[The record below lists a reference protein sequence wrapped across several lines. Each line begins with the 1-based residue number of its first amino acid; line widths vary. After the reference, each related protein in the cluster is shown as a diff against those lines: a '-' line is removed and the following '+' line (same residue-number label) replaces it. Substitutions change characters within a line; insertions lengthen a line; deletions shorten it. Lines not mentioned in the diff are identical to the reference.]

1 MNRVILISAL
11 AVILTLPKISWS
23 QINLPGT
30 LDSTFGVNG
39 KVMTAFNS
47 NACIA
52 RAVAV
57 QSDGKII
64 VAGESS
70 NGTNNLFAIARYNS
84 NGTLDNQFGTG
95 GKTTI
100 SFGSGNSVA
109 RAIGI
114 QSNGYIVV
122 AGSYQTPT
130 QTNFAVTRLTNI
142 GQPDATFGSG
152 GKTQTSIVPGF
163 NIAYAMAIQP
173 NDGKIILA
181 GVSFD
186 TLNNG
191 DFALV
196 RYNPNGSIDPYF
208 ANGGKVRTSL
218 GTTWDQIHTIMLDQG
233 TRKIVVGGRTANSY
247 ALARYDTAGF
257 LDQTFGFNGV
267 STYTLFTQS
276 EIINSM
282 YIDANHRIIAGGS
295 SQVATNMDVVVMRF
309 LSNGSIDNSFGVNG
323 VSLNDLGGIELLS
336 AIAPQDEYIVGAGSI
351 TNGGVSDFMVMR
363 LDTLGTMDGLY
374 NGSGFN
380 TTSFPGNSGVSAL
393 AVQPSNSYLV
403 AAGFYASGA
412 VNNYAVARYTSVL
425 TFTGVNDNLSST
437 DNVQIYPNPAIS
449 IIRIQSDAGFDKIS
463 ISDLTGKIVNETTYT
478 ERTRTVDIDISKLS
492 KGIYLV
498 STQKDGVVSAD
509 QKFVIAK

>member
-11 AVILTLPKISWS
+11 AAMLTLPRISWS

-52 RAVAV
+52 RAVAI
-57 QSDGKII
+57 QSDGKIV

-70 NGTNNLFAIARYNS
+70 NGTSNQFAIARYNS

-109 RAIGI
+109 RAISI

-122 AGSYQTPT
+122 AGSYQTPV
-130 QTNFAVTRLTNI
+130 QTNFAVARLTNT
-142 GQPDATFGSG
+142 GQPDASFGSG

-163 NIAYAMAIQP
+163 NTAYAMAIQP

-196 RYNPNGSIDPYF
+196 RYNPNGTIDPYF

-218 GTTWDQIHTIMLDQG
+218 GTTWDQINAMALEPG
-233 TRKIVVGGRTANSY
+233 TRKIVVAGRTSNAY
-247 ALARYDTAGF
+247 ALARYDSAGF
-257 LDQTFGFNGV
+257 IDNTFGSNGI
-267 STYTLFTQS
+267 STYTMFTQS
-276 EIINSM
+276 EIINSI
-282 YIDANHRIIAGGS
+282 YIDGSNRVVAGGT
-295 SQVATNMDVVVMRF
+295 SQIATNVDAVVLRF
-309 LSNGSIDNSFGVNG
+309 LSNGSIDNSFGANG
-323 VSLNDLGGIELLS
+323 VSLNDFGGIDILS
-336 AIAPQDEYIVGAGSI
+336 AIAPQDEYIVGAGSFTI
-351 TNGGVSDFMVMR
+351 GGVSNFLTLRM
-363 LDTLGTMDGLY
+363 DTLGTLDWLY

-380 TTSFPGNSGVSAL
+380 FTSFPGNSGVSAI
-393 AVQPSNSYLV
+393 AVQPSNKYMV

-412 VNNYAVARYTSVL
+412 VNNFAVARYTSVL
-425 TFTGVNDNLSST
+425 TFTGDDDLTST
-437 DNVQIYPNPAIS
+437 DNVQIYPNPATS
-449 IIRIQSDAGFDKIS
+449 ILRIQSEGGFDKIS
-463 ISDLTGKIVNETTYT
+463 ICDLSGKMVYETSYS
-478 ERTRTVDIDISKLS
+478 ERSRTVNIEISQLS

-498 STQKDGVVSAD
+498 RTHRDGVITAN
-509 QKFVIAK
+509 QKFVVAE